1 MYQASKMTDFTVDLI
16 WWGLL
21 RLVLTKK
28 IHYTVGVSMAL
39 WGERNEPSIQHI
51 VYIFMQHVDS

>member
-1 MYQASKMTDFTVDLI
+1 MTDFTVDLI
-16 WWGLL
+16 WWGSL

-39 WGERNEPSIQHI
+39 WGEHNEPSIQNI
-51 VYIFMQHVDS
+51 VYIFMQYVDS